1 MKMLRATEKSILF
14 VLDNVENGQKL
25 LDADDL
31 GAILDALDEL
41 STSEMGMDEEY
52 NITDF
57 GREAERALDD
67 LYISNE

>member
-1 MKMLRATEKSILF
+1 MLRATEKSILF